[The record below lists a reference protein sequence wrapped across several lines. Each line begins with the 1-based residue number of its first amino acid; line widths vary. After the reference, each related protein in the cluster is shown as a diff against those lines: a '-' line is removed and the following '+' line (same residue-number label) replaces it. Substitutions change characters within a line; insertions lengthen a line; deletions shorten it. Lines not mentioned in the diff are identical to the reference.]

1 MGEQKQRVDW
11 KLEFGWRFWL
21 PFVYI
26 VLAISLAQGQHVV
39 WAFASSVAAVLMAEY
54 NGKYI
59 ARREAERK
67 AGT

>member
-1 MGEQKQRVDW
+1 MAGKKLPINW

-21 PFVYI
+21 PFVYV
-26 VLAISLAQGQHVV
+26 VLAISLAQDKHVV
-39 WAFASSVAAVLMAEY
+39 WAFVSSVAAVLMAEN

-59 ARREAERK
+59 AHRAAERK